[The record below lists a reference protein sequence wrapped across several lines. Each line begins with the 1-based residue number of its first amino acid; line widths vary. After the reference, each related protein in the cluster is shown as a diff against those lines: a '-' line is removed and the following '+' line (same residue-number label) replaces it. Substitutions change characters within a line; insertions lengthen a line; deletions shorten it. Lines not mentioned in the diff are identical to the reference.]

1 MNKKIDLQG
10 DVFNGISSVFAV
22 KGGIETASGK
32 ATLTDDKMLEFP
44 VSDESGFNFDTG
56 APSIN
61 HFKIKGLN
69 TDWTCTFTPGDGQI
83 TLEIPCHETNIL
95 ETVYGQEGVEV
106 DIKIPQGV
114 ILGSTSIKGKAYT
127 STQKAVVLGLL
138 VLNDTEDKILFIK
151 KAKFMAQTMFDSS
164 QKPLCVILTGTIA
177 AGADKDAFGILIP
190 STLSLDKYKATVKK
204 GETVTISSTPSGATW
219 ESNSEVVATVSNGT
233 VTGVA
238 KGVATITATKDG
250 DTASCVVTVTE

>member
-22 KGGIETASGK
+22 KGGIDTTSGK
-32 ATLTDDKMLEFP
+32 ATLVADKLLEFP

-56 APSIN
+56 SPSIN

-138 VLNDTEDKILFIK
+138 VQLVLFLRVL
-151 KAKFMAQTMFDSS
+151 FLLF
-164 QKPLCVILTGTIA
+164 LL
-177 AGADKDAFGILIP
+177 FL
-190 STLSLDKYKATVKK
+190 
-204 GETVTISSTPSGATW
+204 
-219 ESNSEVVATVSNGT
+219 
-233 VTGVA
+233 
-238 KGVATITATKDG
+238 
-250 DTASCVVTVTE
+250 

>member
-22 KGGIETASGK
+22 KGGIETTSGK
-32 ATLTDDKMLEFP
+32 ATLSADKLLEFP

-56 APSIN
+56 SPSIN

-95 ETVYGQEGVEV
+95 ETVYGQ
-106 DIKIPQGV
+106 QGV
-114 ILGSTSIKGKAYT
+114 DVELKLPEDIQLDKTKTAIKGKAF
-127 STQKAVVLGLL
+127 SSAQKAIILGLL
-138 VLNDTEDKILFIK
+138 VLNDTEDKVLFIK

-164 QKPLCVILTGTIA
+164 QKPLCVTLTGTIA
-177 AGADKDAFGILIP
+177 AGVDADAFGILEP
-190 STLSLDKYKATVKK
+190 A
-204 GETVTISSTPSGATW
+204 TPS
-219 ESNSEVVATVSNGT
+219 V
-233 VTGVA
+233 
-238 KGVATITATKDG
+238 
-250 DTASCVVTVTE
+250 

>member
-22 KGGIETASGK
+22 KGGIDTTSGK
-32 ATLTDDKMLEFP
+32 ATLSADKLLEFP
-44 VSDESGFNFDTG
+44 VSDDSGFNFDTG

-69 TDWTCTFTPGDGQI
+69 ADWTCTFTPGDGQI

-95 ETVYGQEGVEV
+95 ETVYGQVGTEVELKLPE
-106 DIKIPQGV
+106 DIQ
-114 ILGSTSIKGKAYT
+114 LDSTKTAIKGKAFA
-127 STQKAVVLGLL
+127 STQKAIILGLL
-138 VLNDTEDKILFIK
+138 VLNDTEDKVLFIK

-177 AGADKDAFGILIP
+177 AGADADAFGILEP
-190 STLSLDKYKATVKK
+190 SV
-204 GETVTISSTPSGATW
+204 PS
-219 ESNSEVVATVSNGT
+219 V
-233 VTGVA
+233 
-238 KGVATITATKDG
+238 
-250 DTASCVVTVTE
+250 

>member
-1 MNKKIDLQG
+1 MNRKIDLQG

-106 DIKIPQGV
+106 DIKITQGV
-114 ILGSTSIKGKAYT
+114 ILG
-127 STQKAVVLGLL
+127 
-138 VLNDTEDKILFIK
+138 
-151 KAKFMAQTMFDSS
+151 
-164 QKPLCVILTGTIA
+164 
-177 AGADKDAFGILIP
+177 
-190 STLSLDKYKATVKK
+190 
-204 GETVTISSTPSGATW
+204 
-219 ESNSEVVATVSNGT
+219 
-233 VTGVA
+233 
-238 KGVATITATKDG
+238 
-250 DTASCVVTVTE
+250 

>member
-1 MNKKIDLQG
+1 MNRKIDLQG

-22 KGGIETASGK
+22 KGGIETTSGK
-32 ATLTDDKMLEFP
+32 ATLTADNMLEFP

-95 ETVYGQEGVEV
+95 ETVYGQ
-106 DIKIPQGV
+106 QGV
-114 ILGSTSIKGKAYT
+114 DVELKLPEDIQLDKTKTAIKGKAF
-127 STQKAVVLGLL
+127 SSAQKAIILGLL
-138 VLNDTEDKILFIK
+138 VLNDTEDKVLFIK

-164 QKPLCVILTGTIA
+164 QKPLCVTLTGTIA
-177 AGADKDAFGILIP
+177 AGADADAFGILEPAAP
-190 STLSLDKYKATVKK
+190 SA
-204 GETVTISSTPSGATW
+204 
-219 ESNSEVVATVSNGT
+219 
-233 VTGVA
+233 
-238 KGVATITATKDG
+238 
-250 DTASCVVTVTE
+250 

>member
-32 ATLTDDKMLEFP
+32 ATLTADKMLEFP
-44 VSDESGFNFDTG
+44 VSDESGFSFDTG

-69 TDWTCTFTPGDGQI
+69 TDWTCTFTPGDGQV

-95 ETVYGQEGVEV
+95 ETVYGQVGVEV
-106 DIKIPQGV
+106 ELKLPTEVQLDETK
-114 ILGSTSIKGKAYT
+114 TAIKGKAFA
-127 STQKAVVLGLL
+127 STQKAIMLGLL
-138 VLNDTEDKILFIK
+138 ILNDTEDKVLYIK

-164 QKPLCVILTGTIA
+164 QKPLCVTLTGTIA
-177 AGADKDAFGILIP
+177 AGADTDAFGILEP
-190 STLSLDKYKATVKK
+190 A
-204 GETVTISSTPSGATW
+204 TPS
-219 ESNSEVVATVSNGT
+219 V
-233 VTGVA
+233 
-238 KGVATITATKDG
+238 
-250 DTASCVVTVTE
+250 

>member
-1 MNKKIDLQG
+1 MNRKIDLQG

-22 KGGIETASGK
+22 KGGIETTSGK
-32 ATLTDDKMLEFP
+32 ATLTAEKMLEFP

-56 APSIN
+56 SPSIN

-95 ETVYGQEGVEV
+95 ETVYGQAGTEVELKLPE
-106 DIKIPQGV
+106 DIQ
-114 ILGSTSIKGKAYT
+114 LDSTKTAIKGKAF
-127 STQKAVVLGLL
+127 SSAQKAIILGLL
-138 VLNDTEDKILFIK
+138 VLNDTEDKVLFIK

-177 AGADKDAFGILIP
+177 AGVDADAFGILEPAVP
-190 STLSLDKYKATVKK
+190 SV
-204 GETVTISSTPSGATW
+204 
-219 ESNSEVVATVSNGT
+219 
-233 VTGVA
+233 
-238 KGVATITATKDG
+238 
-250 DTASCVVTVTE
+250 

>member
-22 KGGIETASGK
+22 KGGIETTSGK
-32 ATLTDDKMLEFP
+32 ATLTAEKMLEFP

-56 APSIN
+56 SPSIN

-95 ETVYGQEGVEV
+95 ETVYGQKGTDVEIALPTEV
-106 DIKIPQGV
+106 QLDSTK
-114 ILGSTSIKGKAYT
+114 TSIKGKAFA
-127 STQKAVVLGLL
+127 STQKAIILGLL
-138 VLNDTEDKILFIK
+138 VLNDTEDKVLFIK

-164 QKPLCVILTGTIA
+164 QKPLCVTLTGTIA
-177 AGADKDAFGILIP
+177 AGADADAFGILEP
-190 STLSLDKYKATVKK
+190 A
-204 GETVTISSTPSGATW
+204 TPSA
-219 ESNSEVVATVSNGT
+219 
-233 VTGVA
+233 
-238 KGVATITATKDG
+238 
-250 DTASCVVTVTE
+250 

>member
-1 MNKKIDLQG
+1 MNRKIDLQG

-32 ATLTDDKMLEFP
+32 ATLTAENMLEFP

-56 APSIN
+56 SPSIN

-95 ETVYGQEGVEV
+95 ETVYGQTGVEV
-106 DIKIPQGV
+106 EIKLPTEVQ
-114 ILGSTSIKGKAYT
+114 LDSTKTAIKGKAFA
-127 STQKAVVLGLL
+127 STQKAIMLGLL
-138 VLNDTEDKILFIK
+138 ILNDTEDKVLYIK

-164 QKPLCVILTGTIA
+164 QKPLCVTLTGTIA
-177 AGADKDAFGILIP
+177 AGADADAFGILEPAAP
-190 STLSLDKYKATVKK
+190 SV
-204 GETVTISSTPSGATW
+204 
-219 ESNSEVVATVSNGT
+219 
-233 VTGVA
+233 
-238 KGVATITATKDG
+238 
-250 DTASCVVTVTE
+250 